1 MSHICLKQF
10 YVGKNRSSHS
20 AETPVCL
27 CPSSSLS
34 SGDACWKL
42 EVNTKYCLGQLCK
55 PSIIPEKKKKKTNYF
70 LKAASSLLLFPF
82 LKEDDYLTSFQ
93 IKYLCSEI
101 SLA

>member
-1 MSHICLKQF
+1 MSHICLNQF

-55 PSIIPEKKKKKTNYF
+55 PSIIPEKKKKK
-70 LKAASSLLLFPF
+70 K
-82 LKEDDYLTSFQ
+82 Q
-93 IKYLCSEI
+93 II
-101 SLA
+101 SLKQPLVFYFSLS

>member
-1 MSHICLKQF
+1 MSHICLNQF

-55 PSIIPEKKKKKTNYF
+55 PSIIPEKKKKKK
-70 LKAASSLLLFPF
+70 L
-82 LKEDDYLTSFQ
+82 
-93 IKYLCSEI
+93 II
-101 SLA
+101 SLKQPLVFYFSLS